1 MVNNAATNSIT
12 HTESVLN
19 NTPLLSNN
27 SGVLLENEQ
36 NSNQTLNIQI
46 PQEIESIS
54 EPLISNDIGIENH
67 DMSSFNIDSIGLATA
82 WSTSIAQ
89 PNHQEYPLPF
99 DYAFK
104 YKIGGSR
111 QTAHNISEGFQ
122 LHTIQDFE
130 FDENSKD
137 ISYRSKSI
145 VVAVLLVQFSN
156 GSLIMTACNGCPS
169 YQNLEVYLPAGTC
182 RDIEL
187 PSFSSDRF
195 VACKHTA
202 SVISELCDHNR
213 IPTRLDLLQKHN
225 LLATLLNNP
234 TNSVRFGWQNLGPRI
249 LTFRKHILGCFL
261 TSEFHLLCFNI
272 SKLKDRILLL
282 CNLCNRRNCS
292 HCKVAE
298 QEELHESLP
307 ESTNPGTSTSRE
319 RYTLYST
326 VKYSFDFGGLR
337 EDISP
342 ERTSRIKDI
351 IRTRSMYGVSYFNAQ
366 FPDKVLREP
375 QSDLVCCP
383 YQNIGIHKSNQIL
396 IFTPAG
402 LIYDFTTDIYRCEI
416 CKKSFHVE
424 GHDLALLNFSDSY
437 FFSVELFYSLLD
449 VKYRSGLS
457 TYAWWNSYIEINL
470 RILAEEERPKVR
482 DKLHQLSGLINQFF
496 MEFLKLLEYPAA
508 VMKCCGGSPD
518 TITLDGI
525 VMSIESK
532 RIRDAKLT
540 QPWVSHTNFNRQT
553 TRKQRNL
560 LELSPAEK
568 KLIELYISDNG
579 VPINDLNM
587 LRNGYRRN
595 PIVELM
601 VSSATIANGNYICD
615 NILKPFF
622 RSCRK
627 DIMPAISF
635 LPKVLWTAVSGYLN
649 DQMPLFDLVI
659 YLYLTPSFTC
669 FNRMRLP

>member
-1 MVNNAATNSIT
+1 MNILTQENDIRNSD
-12 HTESVLN
+12 
-19 NTPLLSNN
+19 
-27 SGVLLENEQ
+27 
-36 NSNQTLNIQI
+36 QTLNIQI
-46 PQEIESIS
+46 PQE
-54 EPLISNDIGIENH
+54 NDIGIENH
-67 DMSSFNIDSIGLATA
+67 DMGSFDIDSIGLATA
-82 WSTSIAQ
+82 SSTLIAQ

-104 YKIGGSR
+104 YRIGGSR
-111 QTAHNISEGFQ
+111 QTAHNISDGFQ

-182 RDIEL
+182 SDIEL

-202 SVISELCDHNR
+202 SVISELCDHHR
-213 IPTRLDLLQKHN
+213 IPTRFDLLQKHN

-234 TNSVRFGWQNLGPRI
+234 TTSVTSGWQNLGPKL
-249 LTFRKHILGCFL
+249 LTFRKHLLGCFL
-261 TSEFHLLCFNI
+261 TSEFHLLCFNL
-272 SKLKDRILLL
+272 SKLKNQTILL
-282 CNLCNRRNCS
+282 CNICNRRNCS

-298 QEELHESLP
+298 QEEFPESLP
-307 ESTNPGTSTSRE
+307 ESSKPGTTSRE

-326 VKYSFDFGGLR
+326 VKYSFDFGGLK

-342 ERTSRIKDI
+342 ERTSRIREI
-351 IRTRSMYGVSYFNAQ
+351 IWTRSMHGASYFNSQ

-375 QSDLVCCP
+375 QSKLVCCP
-383 YQNIGIHKSNQIL
+383 YQDIGVHKSNQIL

-402 LIYDFTTDIYRCEI
+402 LIYDFTTDIYRCEV
-416 CKKSFHVE
+416 CKKSFHLE

-437 FFSVELFYSLLD
+437 FFCVELFYWLLD

-470 RILAEEERPKVR
+470 RLLAEEKRPKLR
-482 DKLHQLSGLINQFF
+482 DKLQQLSGSINQFF
-496 MEFLKLLEYPAA
+496 MEFLKLLEYPAG

-540 QPWVSHTNFNRQT
+540 QPWISHTNFNRQT
-553 TRKQRNL
+553 TRKNRNV
-560 LELSPAEK
+560 LELSVEEK
-568 KLIELYISDNG
+568 KLIDLYTSQNG
-579 VPINDLNM
+579 VPINNLNM
-587 LRNGYRRN
+587 LRDEYRRN
-595 PIVELM
+595 PVVELM
-601 VSSATIANGNYICD
+601 VKSATIVNGNYIC
-615 NILKPFF
+615 NKILKPFF

-635 LPKVLWTAVSGYLN
+635 LPKVLWTAVAGYLN

-659 YLYLTPSFTC
+659 YSYLT
-669 FNRMRLP
+669 LV